1 MVRQGSAKPSFPGSN
16 PGVTSNQSSRN
27 TCVSG
32 AFLCPKTG
40 FSLIFSLI
48 GSTDGNYTD
57 KTLHAVGTFTLH
69 LVSHMAIHVQRKGRC
84 GVAQVP
90 LHRLD
95 VVPGAD
101 RGDCVG
107 VPLRY
112 NYDKPEKPRISR
124 VFGYLARFFILFQT
138 EKSSR
143 EVVIS

>member
-1 MVRQGSAKPSFPGSN
+1 MLQPLSNSN
-16 PGVTSNQSSRN
+16 PGVTSNQNSRN

-48 GSTDGNYTD
+48 GSTGGNCAD
-57 KTLHAVGTFTLH
+57 KTLHAVGAFALH
-69 LVSHMAIHVQRKGRC
+69 LVGHMSIYVQCKGSS
-84 GVAQVP
+84 GVTQIT

-95 VVPGAD
+95 IVTGAD